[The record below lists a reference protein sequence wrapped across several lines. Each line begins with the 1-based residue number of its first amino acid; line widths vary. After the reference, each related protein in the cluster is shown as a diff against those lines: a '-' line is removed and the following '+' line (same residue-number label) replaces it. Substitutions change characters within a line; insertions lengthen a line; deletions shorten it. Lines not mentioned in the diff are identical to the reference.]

1 MSGDDNATFTR
12 EEKAS
17 IFSELK
23 NLCVAMAELKIG
35 VKGIADSLPDRPCLY
50 QKELEK
56 RVLALE
62 NAKKETAKDW
72 KDIGKGLID
81 KLLWAA
87 CVGVLAYLK
96 GKGAL

>member
-12 EEKAS
+12 EEKAN

-35 VKGIADSLPDRPCLY
+35 VKGIADSMPDRPCLY

-56 RVLALE
+56 RVSALE
-62 NAKKETAKDW
+62 GSKKEAAKDW
-72 KDIGKGLID
+72 KTIGLALVD
-81 KLLWAA
+81 KLTWAA
-87 CVGVLAYLK
+87 LAGGFAYLK